1 VAIVNAQQPY
11 APGVSASHPIE
22 AQLVPYHP
30 PGVITLNGQAYVP
43 LGATPPQYQQPT
55 SYVPGL
61 PYFRLTG
68 AGGAAIIAAIVL
80 FSFVAFIVVTWV
92 IAHIVAIAITLGV
105 LIISTIA
112 LLHALARARHGWSR

>member
-1 VAIVNAQQPY
+1 VNALNAQQPY
-11 APGVSASHPIE
+11 VPGVSASHPIE

-30 PGVITLNGQAYVP
+30 PGVITLNGQVYAP

-68 AGGAAIIAAIVL
+68 AGGAAIIAAVVL
-80 FSFVAFIVVTWV
+80 FSLVAFIVMTWV
-92 IAHIVAIAITLGV
+92 IAHIVAIAITLAALV
-105 LIISTIA
+105 VSVVA
-112 LLHALARARHGWSR
+112 LLHALARARHG

>member
-1 VAIVNAQQPY
+1 VAIVNSQQPY
-11 APGVSASHPIE
+11 TPGVSASYPIE

-30 PGVITLNGQAYVP
+30 PGVITINGQVYAP

-80 FSFVAFIVVTWV
+80 FSLVAFIVVTWV
-92 IAHIVAIAITLGV
+92 IAHIVAIAITLAALV
-105 LIISTIA
+105 VSVVA
-112 LLHALARARHGWSR
+112 LLHALARARHG